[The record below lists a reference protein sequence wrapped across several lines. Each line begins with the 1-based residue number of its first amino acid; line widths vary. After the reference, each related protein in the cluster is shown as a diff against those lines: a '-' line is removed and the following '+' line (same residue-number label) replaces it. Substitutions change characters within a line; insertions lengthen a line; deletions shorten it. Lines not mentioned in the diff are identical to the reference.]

1 MVRAF
6 SGAGRLAWPLASAGE
21 MTTNPLLLMI
31 AWPCGLST
39 KLMNF
44 WPSAASGAVLGM
56 VSP

>member
-1 MVRAF
+1 MV
-6 SGAGRLAWPLASAGE
+6 SGRSEAGTLAWLLARAGE
-21 MTTNPLLLMI
+21 MTTNPLLRMI

-44 WPSAASGAVLGM
+44 CPSAASGAVLGT